1 MTLCLFHH
9 TMKYKKMKYS
19 CVQIWVQVDYSLVK
33 MCILEAYC
41 VLCFHITHAKNQIN
55 ICRNIFWL
63 CQGNIE
69 NWEVPSLTEKKNIF
83 FLIYC
88 FQKGLLNIMICG
100 NQPVC
105 MCRLVGVDLYNLNWN
120 ISCFQVIT
128 LLYSI
133 DIHYVIND
141 SICGW
146 YTEDTDLHALL
157 SVCEWSVWVWL
168 EGDLLRTWAAGF

>member
-1 MTLCLFHH
+1 MQ
-9 TMKYKKMKYS
+9 KYFLVMSGEYRKLRSAIINRKK
-19 CVQIWVQVDYSLVK
+19 
-33 MCILEAYC
+33 
-41 VLCFHITHAKNQIN
+41 
-55 ICRNIFWL
+55 
-63 CQGNIE
+63 
-69 NWEVPSLTEKKNIF
+69 KKIF

-141 SICGW
+141 SICG
-146 YTEDTDLHALL
+146 
-157 SVCEWSVWVWL
+157 
-168 EGDLLRTWAAGF
+168 